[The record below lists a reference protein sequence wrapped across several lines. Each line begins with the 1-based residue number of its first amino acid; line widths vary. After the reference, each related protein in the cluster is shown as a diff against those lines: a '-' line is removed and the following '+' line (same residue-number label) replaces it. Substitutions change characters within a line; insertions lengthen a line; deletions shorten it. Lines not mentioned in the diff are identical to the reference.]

1 MLTFCDFTRL
11 NQRIPAVVVWLH
23 YTPRI
28 QIKHT
33 FMGFLSLRNR
43 RQLSPLST
51 QNVYPNYLM
60 ILYAKIAHQVIFESY
75 VLKNSL
81 LRTFLY
87 VVQISFYHTRLQ

>member
-1 MLTFCDFTRL
+1 MTLQDSTNGFPQL
-11 NQRIPAVVVWLH
+11 LH
-23 YTPRI
+23 GYIIRREYKSNTPLW
-28 QIKHT
+28 
-33 FMGFLSLRNR
+33 FFLSLRNR

-51 QNVYPNYLM
+51 QNLYPNYLM